1 MATLDIFTKYLIRIN
16 NIQEYVVIEDI
27 LTIDLTYNTGIAF
40 GLLSDYTI
48 FTYILSIFVF
58 IWLVF
63 QIRDIR
69 EQNLEKL
76 SLILILAGAVGNLGE
91 RGWNLI
97 TDNDGKVTDFVE
109 LLFIPS
115 FNLADTYISIGI
127 ALLLYSE
134 IRKDYYWNSFWNRFV
149 CYFKQAPWFT
159 GTSTDSS
166 DEYTLRDF
174 LIENFNIS
182 EVGEYKRE
190 GIVHRLDRVTS
201 GLIVCPIKDVF
212 NQLQEDF
219 KKEKLKSIKQLFKV
233 PKSKSG
239 EINLPLIHSQNNRR
253 EKLERMEEKQLQNTT
268 LSQRQIPILC

>member
-1 MATLDIFTKYLIRIN
+1 MNLKNKFLPFIITLFLSSLDLFSKFLIREN
-16 NIQEYVVIEDI
+16 NIQENVIFEGI

-134 IRKDYYWNSFWNRFV
+134 IKKD
-149 CYFKQAPWFT
+149 
-159 GTSTDSS
+159 
-166 DEYTLRDF
+166 
-174 LIENFNIS
+174 
-182 EVGEYKRE
+182 
-190 GIVHRLDRVTS
+190 
-201 GLIVCPIKDVF
+201 
-212 NQLQEDF
+212 
-219 KKEKLKSIKQLFKV
+219 
-233 PKSKSG
+233 
-239 EINLPLIHSQNNRR
+239 
-253 EKLERMEEKQLQNTT
+253 
-268 LSQRQIPILC
+268 

>member
-1 MATLDIFTKYLIRIN
+1 MLLTLPLDNILNILSYLSLDAVTDSILPISYYFWDNREIFYKEIYFN
-16 NIQEYVVIEDI
+16 AVYCCFH
-27 LTIDLTYNTGIAF
+27 TIDLTYNTGIAF

-76 SLILILAGAVGNLGE
+76 SLVLILSGAVGNLGE

-127 ALLLYSE
+127 VLLLYSE
-134 IRKDYYWNSFWNRFV
+134 IKKD
-149 CYFKQAPWFT
+149 
-159 GTSTDSS
+159 
-166 DEYTLRDF
+166 
-174 LIENFNIS
+174 
-182 EVGEYKRE
+182 
-190 GIVHRLDRVTS
+190 
-201 GLIVCPIKDVF
+201 
-212 NQLQEDF
+212 
-219 KKEKLKSIKQLFKV
+219 
-233 PKSKSG
+233 
-239 EINLPLIHSQNNRR
+239 
-253 EKLERMEEKQLQNTT
+253 
-268 LSQRQIPILC
+268 